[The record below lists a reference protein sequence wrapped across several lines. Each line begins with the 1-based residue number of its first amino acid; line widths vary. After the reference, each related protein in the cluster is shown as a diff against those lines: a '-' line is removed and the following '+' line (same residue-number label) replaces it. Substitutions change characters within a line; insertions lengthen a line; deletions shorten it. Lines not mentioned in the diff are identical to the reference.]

1 MKKIKFVGYPVYC
14 IFVYLLSVVC
24 VCLFVGD
31 PKGVGFINLLVSM
44 FVVIFFVRDLSDGTY
59 CGRHRGEIGKHI
71 IFRI

>member
-1 MKKIKFVGYPVYC
+1 MF
-14 IFVYLLSVVC
+14 